1 MFPSSLSSTGS
12 ANAMIGLY
20 LPSTT
25 VFWTKKQ
32 KYQQLKL
39 LQILQKL
46 ELHQA
51 VATPSDVSSVTGRII
66 RDLSMMV
73 IPIEHHMVHR
83 GHGIFDFQQAKEVG
97 QTFSGLKISRCS
109 AQPCNCVGRCC
120 NGSTLEHPW
129 CGLKPVRDKAI
140 DDCFR
145 TATPTR
151 IKLGDGG
158 TSFWVDDW
166 FPDSGA
172 VANLVPIVSTS
183 VKPEKWTVASI

>member
-1 MFPSSLSSTGS
+1 MQWP
-12 ANAMIGLY
+12 
-20 LPSTT
+20 LPSLDHRLLDKKAEVPT
-25 VFWTKKQ
+25 V
-32 KYQQLKL
+32 
-39 LQILQKL
+39 LQKL

-83 GHGIFDFQQAKEVG
+83 GHGIFDFQQ
-97 QTFSGLKISRCS
+97 GLKISRCS

>member
-1 MFPSSLSSTGS
+1 MFPFSLSSTGS

-32 KYQQLKL
+32 KYQQ
-39 LQILQKL
+39 
-46 ELHQA
+46 
-51 VATPSDVSSVTGRII
+51 
-66 RDLSMMV
+66 
-73 IPIEHHMVHR
+73 
-83 GHGIFDFQQAKEVG
+83 
-97 QTFSGLKISRCS
+97 GLKISRCS